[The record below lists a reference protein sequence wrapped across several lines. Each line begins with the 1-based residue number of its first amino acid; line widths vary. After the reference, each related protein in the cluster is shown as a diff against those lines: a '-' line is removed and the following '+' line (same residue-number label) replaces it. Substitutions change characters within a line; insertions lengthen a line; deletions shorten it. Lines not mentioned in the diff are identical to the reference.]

1 MFGGGL
7 VKLSTVGKYIVKMFE
22 ELDIG
27 SRKRICLYCCKGE
40 VCRGDDPES
49 NVFFQFI
56 SGEPLEDKVVIWLK
70 LGRDEEYVMNPEP
83 PRYDAALFRV
93 VERLGN

>member
-7 VKLSTVGKYIVKMFE
+7 IKLSTVGQFIIQMFE
-22 ELDIG
+22 KLDIG
-27 SRKRICLYCCKGE
+27 SRKRLGSYCCKGE

-56 SGEPLEDKVVIWLK
+56 NGEPLDDKVVVWLK
-70 LGRDEEYVMNPEP
+70 LGRDEEYVMSPEP
-83 PRYDAALFRV
+83 PSNNAAHWHV
-93 VERLGN
+93 VEKLGN